1 MKSEAKSEPNRSR
14 IVWDRVL
21 FIILVLAILG
31 ALATLGYM
39 ITSPSVG
46 EGFTEFYILRSDNKT
61 ADYPKELMVRE
72 EGRVLV
78 GIINREKTAETYRM
92 EIAIDE
98 VKYSEIG
105 PIILEHDEEWQ
116 TITGFTPHQVGGN
129 QKVEF
134 LLYRQGQNEIY
145 QRLHLWVDVR

>member
-1 MKSEAKSEPNRSR
+1 
-14 IVWDRVL
+14 
-21 FIILVLAILG
+21 
-31 ALATLGYM
+31 M
-39 ITSPSVG
+39 ITSPNVG
-46 EGFTEFYILRSDNKT
+46 EGFTEFYILRSDKQT
-61 ADYPKELMVRE
+61 VDYPRELMVGE

-78 GIINREKTAETYRM
+78 GIINREKTAETYHV

-116 TITGFTPHQVGGN
+116 AITGFTPHQAGDN

-134 LLYRQGQNEIY
+134 LLYRQGQNEVY
-145 QRLHLWVDVR
+145 QRLHLCVDVQ